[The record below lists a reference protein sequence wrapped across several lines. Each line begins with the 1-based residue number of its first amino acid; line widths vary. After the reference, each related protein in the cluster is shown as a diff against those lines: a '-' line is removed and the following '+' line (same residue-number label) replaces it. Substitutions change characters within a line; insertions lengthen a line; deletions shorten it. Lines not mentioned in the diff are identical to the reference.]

1 MLSTDP
7 AAATRVAATTR
18 RPGWPHPEGGIASV
32 RERTHRLS
40 GCRGFAATSPATAMT
55 AGPHRDRSISPQN
68 AAATG
73 TSGIAIRYPVR
84 VASPAGRS
92 PPASRATMMPTWTSS
107 KISRTPTAARRGTL
121 IRRFRAVITSA
132 YPVSAR
138 PATIIVVGTAP
149 FTHDTLLRFVV
160 TDAGSAVRASRAGAK
175 PLALASVPWPRRPV
189 IPPRLPK
196 RRQAPRRPAPPRP
209 WPGSPQEVPS
219 AGGHGRP
226 DRTVL

>member
-1 MLSTDP
+1 
-7 AAATRVAATTR
+7 
-18 RPGWPHPEGGIASV
+18 
-32 RERTHRLS
+32 
-40 GCRGFAATSPATAMT
+40 MT

-68 AAATG
+68 AATTG
-73 TSGIAIRYPVR
+73 TSGIAIRYPMR

-160 TDAGSAVRASRAGAK
+160 TDAGSAVGASRAGAE

-189 IPPRLPK
+189 IPPRPTAPATESGGKLQGAPHRPGHGQAHH
-196 RRQAPRRPAPPRP
+196 RR
-209 WPGSPQEVPS
+209 SPS
-219 AGGHGRP
+219 AGGHG
-226 DRTVL
+226 